1 MKVFVAGASG
11 AIGKPLV
18 RQLVAGGHEVT
29 GMTRREERAAEI
41 RAAGAS
47 AVVCDV
53 FDREALAAAMR
64 EAAPEAVVHML
75 TALPDRIDFKADDP
89 LGPTNRVRTEGTRN
103 LIEAARAAG
112 ARRMIAESVAF
123 LYAPRGDWVKDE
135 DAPMF
140 KGAPGPFGGAV
151 DALADLERQVRGAEG
166 IDGLVLRFGL
176 LYGSGTSY
184 AVDGSQADETRK
196 RRLPIVGKGTGTFSF
211 IHVEDAAAA
220 TVAAIERGAPGAYN
234 VTDDEPAPMREWV
247 PVYAEALGAKPPRRV
262 PLWLAKL
269 VAGKALA
276 GNAVELRGA
285 SNARA
290 KQELGWEPRY
300 SSWRQGFKEALG

>member
-11 AIGKPLV
+11 AIGRPLV
-18 RQLVAGGHEVT
+18 RQLVAAGHDVT

-41 RAAGAS
+41 RATGAS

-53 FDREALAAAMR
+53 FDRDALGAAMKD
-64 EAAPEAVVHML
+64 AAPEVVVHML
-75 TALPDRIDFKADDP
+75 TALPAVIDFKADDP
-89 LGPTNRVRTEGTRN
+89 LGPTNRVRKEGTRN

-112 ARRMIAESVAF
+112 ARRVVAESVAF

-135 DAPMF
+135 EAPLF
-140 KGAPGPFGGAV
+140 EGAPGPFGDAV
-151 DALADLERQVRGAEG
+151 EALGDLERQVRGAERLDG
-166 IDGLVLRFGL
+166 IVLRFGFF
-176 LYGSGTSY
+176 YGPGTSY
-184 AVDGSQADETRK
+184 AADGSQADEVHK
-196 RRLPIVGKGTGTFSF
+196 RRVPIVGKGTGTFSF

-220 TVAAIERGAPGAYN
+220 TIAAVERGAPGTYN

-247 PVYAEALGAKPPRRV
+247 PVYAEALGAKRPRRV
-262 PLWLAKL
+262 PVWLAKL

-300 SSWRQGFKEALG
+300 ASWRQGFKEALG